1 MYKDT
6 RVQRL
11 VVLAL
16 LATLAVTLAGCS
28 LLFGSRGESE
38 EPAAIPERAIVP
50 TFTPTPEGFQAEPAD
65 SAPAAGVVQPVEAEP
80 APELP
85 TETPVPVEEAAVEEP
100 TPEPPTSTPVP
111 KLIVSIA
118 GANVRNGPGTEYG
131 LVGAVNQGQAFDI
144 TGRNPEGTWWQFCCV
159 NGQQSWIFGELAA
172 TENADNVPVAEN
184 IPAPPVAVQ
193 PPPAPEPQP
202 QPQPEQP
209 QPEPPQPEQPAPEAD
224 PCAGIGGDGC
234 KFKVRNGPLFGN
246 NGGTEIKLQL
256 FFIHG
261 GVDGGQPQGSYFV
274 VLMKDGVKL
283 PISDGVRSI
292 ALERNQGALGPF
304 NYEYKIGIGDIPGN
318 TVAGNYVMYVLDGNG
333 ERDSQDFHF
342 SIPEGQGEVWLEWD
356 QG

>member
-1 MYKDT
+1 MYRDA
-6 RVQRL
+6 RMQRL

-16 LATLAVTLAGCS
+16 LAMLAVTLAGCS

-38 EPAAIPERAIVP
+38 EPTAIPERAIVP
-50 TFTPTPEGFQAEPAD
+50 TFTPTPEGYQAEPVD
-65 SAPAAGVVQPVEAEP
+65 AGSEQVEEVPVVDAQT

-85 TETPVPVEEAAVEEP
+85 TETPVPVEEVPVEEP
-100 TPEPPTSTPVP
+100 TPVPPTPTPVP
-111 KLIVSIA
+111 KLVVSIA
-118 GANVRNGPGTEYG
+118 SANVRNGPGTEYG
-131 LVGAVNQGQAFDI
+131 LAGAVNQGQAFDI

-159 NGQQSWIFGELAA
+159 NGQQSWIFGELVA
-172 TENADNVPVAEN
+172 TENADNVPVAES
-184 IPAPPVAVQ
+184 IPAPPAVVQ
-193 PPPAPEPQP
+193 QPPAPAP

-209 QPEPPQPEQPAPEAD
+209 QPEPSQPEQPAPAAD

-234 KFKVRNGPLFGN
+234 KFRVRNGPLFAN

-256 FFIHG
+256 FFMHSGI
-261 GVDGGQPQGSYFV
+261 DGGQPQGSYFV
-274 VLMKDGVKL
+274 VLMKDGAKL

-292 ALERNQGALGPF
+292 ALERSQGALGPY